1 MQGLAMT
8 ICAVRASRFAIAAF
22 AVCVCAAAPA
32 QDYPNR
38 PLRFIV
44 AFSAGGAADLLA
56 RTLGQKVAE
65 RWGQPVV
72 IDNRAGAGGVIGMQI
87 AAHAPADGYTLLMGS
102 SSTMAIVPALYAD
115 LSYDPVKSYAPVTE
129 AALVP
134 IILVVHSSVPA
145 RTIEELVQ
153 YAKARPGQLTYA
165 SSGAGATPH
174 ISGELFRRMAGIEL
188 VHVPY
193 KGGGEA
199 VAAVLGGQ
207 VQMSFGAV
215 STALPHMKTGRLR
228 GLGVTSLKR
237 LSAAPDIPTIAES
250 GLPGYEV
257 VQWFGVFMPAGT
269 PSAIVARLNRELR
282 NVLALPE
289 IRDRYSA
296 QGVEPTSNTPEEF
309 AAYVKAEVVKWNK
322 LLREMNI
329 RGEQVVR

>member
-1 MQGLAMT
+1 MNLFASSVSR
-8 ICAVRASRFAIAAF
+8 IAVIACAVL
-22 AVCVCAAAPA
+22 APLSGQA
-32 QDYPNR
+32 QDYPSR

-56 RTLGQKVAE
+56 RTLGQKLSE
-65 RWGQPVV
+65 RWGQQVV

-87 AAHAPADGYTLLMGS
+87 AARAPADGYTLLMGS
-102 SSTMAIVPALYAD
+102 SSNMAIAPALYSD
-115 LSYDPVKSYAPVTE
+115 LSYDPLKSYAPVTE

-134 IILVVHSSVPA
+134 IIMVVHPSVPA
-145 RTIEELVQ
+145 RTVEELVQ

-174 ISGELFRRMAGIEL
+174 ISGELFRRMAGIDL

-237 LSAAPDIPTIAES
+237 LSAAPDVPTIAES

-257 VQWFGVFMPAGT
+257 AQWFGVFMPAGT
-269 PSAIVARLNRELR
+269 PNAIVIRLNRELR
-282 NVLALPE
+282 SILALQE
-289 IRDRYSA
+289 VKDRYSA
-296 QGVEPTSNTPEEF
+296 QGVEPTSNTPEAF
-309 AAYVKAEVVKWNK
+309 AAYVKAEVVKWSK
-322 LLREMNI
+322 LLKDMNI

>member
-1 MQGLAMT
+1 MT
-8 ICAVRASRFAIAAF
+8 LCAVRTRRIAFAFVAFAAF
-22 AVCVCAAAPA
+22 ASAAAPA

-56 RTLGQKVAE
+56 RTLGQKLAE
-65 RWGQPVV
+65 RWGQQVV

-87 AAHAPADGYTLLMGS
+87 AARAPADGYTLLMGS
-102 SSTMAIVPALYAD
+102 SSNMAIGPALYAD
-115 LSYDPVKSYAPVTE
+115 LQYDPVNSYAPVTE
-129 AALVP
+129 AAVVP
-134 IILVVHSSVPA
+134 IIMVVHSSVPVKNIA
-145 RTIEELVQ
+145 ELIQ
-153 YAKARPGQLTYA
+153 HAKARPGQLSYA

-228 GLGVTSLKR
+228 GLGVTTLKR
-237 LSAAPDIPTIAES
+237 LSAAPDIPTIAEA

-257 VQWFGVFMPAGT
+257 TQWFGVFMPAGT
-269 PSAIVARLNRELR
+269 NAAIVARLNRELTTI
-282 NVLALPE
+282 LALQE
-289 IRDRYSA
+289 TKDRYSV
-296 QGVEPTSNTPEEF
+296 QGVEPTGSTPEAF
-309 AAYVKAEVVKWNK
+309 AAYVKAEAVKWNR
-322 LLREMNI
+322 LLKEMNI
-329 RGEQVVR
+329 RGDQVVR